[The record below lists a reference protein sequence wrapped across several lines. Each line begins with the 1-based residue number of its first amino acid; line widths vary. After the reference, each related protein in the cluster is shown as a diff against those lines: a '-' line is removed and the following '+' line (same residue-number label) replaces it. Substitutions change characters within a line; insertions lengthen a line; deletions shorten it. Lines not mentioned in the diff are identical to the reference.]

1 MQNRNLWVDYAKAI
15 GILLVVYGHVVRG
28 LLNGGIITEN
38 VQFHWLVDSII
49 YTFHMPLFFFLS
61 GLFFWHSL
69 NNRGGVGL
77 FCNKIDTIFYP
88 FVLWSLLQGTIE
100 AMLSR
105 YTNGGV
111 SMGEVLTLLWSPRAQ
126 FWFLYALFAAFCL
139 AIVLYRRFSTRAFL
153 PLLVLSTLFYLLQQW
168 TPRVGVLIFLAQNFV
183 FFALGIWFNQIRG
196 SIESRASAVA
206 LVSGLAFVVAQY
218 VFHGVLGLTYIDR
231 GAASLVVAFIGI
243 LFTVSL
249 CMVLA
254 RRPMG
259 WMLTLGALSMPIFLM
274 HILAGSGARVILN
287 KFLGIN
293 DDAVHIVVGCL
304 AGVLLPVI
312 AAKILEALNITWLYE
327 MPKRFSVYR
336 WQQRR
341 VAVQPAR

>member
-1 MQNRNLWVDYAKAI
+1 MTNRNLWVDYAKAI

-28 LLNGGIITEN
+28 LLNGGIITAN
-38 VQFHWLVDSII
+38 VDTHWLVDSII

-69 NNRGGVGL
+69 NNRGGTGL

-88 FVLWSLLQGTIE
+88 FVLWSLLQGSIE
-100 AMLSR
+100 VVLAR

-111 SMGEVLTLLWSPRAQ
+111 GMGEVLMLLWSPRAQ

-139 AIVLYRRFSTRAFL
+139 AILLYRRFSTRAFL
-153 PLLVLSTLFYLLQQW
+153 PLLVLSAAFYLLQQW
-168 TPRVGVLIFLAQNFV
+168 TPKVAALVFLAQNFV
-183 FFALGIWFNQIRG
+183 FFAFGIWFNGIRQR
-196 SIESRASAVA
+196 IESNATAVLLVSAV
-206 LVSGLAFVVAQY
+206 AFVVAQY
-218 VFHGVLGLTYIDR
+218 LFHGVLGLTYADR

-249 CMVLA
+249 CMLLA
-254 RRPMG
+254 RKPVG

-274 HILAGSGARVILN
+274 HILAGSGVRVILS

-293 DDAVHIVVGCL
+293 DDTVHIVIGCL
-304 AGVLLPVI
+304 AGVLLPII
-312 AAKILEALNITWLYE
+312 AAKILEALKIDWLYQA
-327 MPKRFSVYR
+327 PKRFSVAR

-341 VAVQPAR
+341 VAAQPAA